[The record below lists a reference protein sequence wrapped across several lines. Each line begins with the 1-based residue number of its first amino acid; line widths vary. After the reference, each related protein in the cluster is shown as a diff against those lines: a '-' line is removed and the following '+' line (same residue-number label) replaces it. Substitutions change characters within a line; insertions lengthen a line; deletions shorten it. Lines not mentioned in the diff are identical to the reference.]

1 MWHACDQ
8 RFQTFAA
15 SCMETSSNEDSRLIQ
30 KVPITA
36 DATSCV
42 LLGRNSFEAR
52 LSLSINETPRQ
63 NVVGRACTQ
72 ATQHVGVCFVQP
84 ARRTGRPR
92 GGSQPPFRNGPL
104 SGDRPGGSNGTKCS
118 SSGDAGCGVRACDCH
133 SNSRLRVRALAG
145 GLQTFHMCSKGNANA
160 STRYLL

>member
-1 MWHACDQ
+1 MHAHKQ
-8 RFQTFAA
+8 
-15 SCMETSSNEDSRLIQ
+15 
-30 KVPITA
+30 
-36 DATSCV
+36 
-42 LLGRNSFEAR
+42 
-52 LSLSINETPRQ
+52 
-63 NVVGRACTQ
+63 
-72 ATQHVGVCFVQP
+72 TQHVGVCFVQP

-118 SSGDAGCGVRACDCH
+118 SSGDAGCGICACDCH

-160 STRYLL
+160 SASRDTYYKTSRPPSTNVQFASSLSVFYSAPRICMRNTRVSCTLHVIRMAPAFIVTLAEITITLVAVRGR